1 MKNIKFSHI
10 KSNIE
15 NEKIRDLFNYLI
27 VNAFS
32 SRFGNN
38 QRINYYSRNQNY
50 DDDEDEE
57 YESDKKNSNFAIF
70 KKETLNKAY
79 EILNEIGK
87 NINKLEELQ
96 KSKKNLTISEMELS
110 NKTSK
115 FNQNLEEKT
124 FLNSLTPSSKVI
136 KGVF

>member
-1 MKNIKFSHI
+1 MNGIKLKIILILLKKKNKKFNLVKLTTDQPEILNITQFFKEKMNEIKIPKIES
-10 KSNIE
+10 KIE
-15 NEKIRDLFNYLI
+15 NESIKNFFNFLI

-87 NINKLEELQ
+87 NINK
-96 KSKKNLTISEMELS
+96 
-110 NKTSK
+110 
-115 FNQNLEEKT
+115 
-124 FLNSLTPSSKVI
+124 
-136 KGVF
+136 

>member
-1 MKNIKFSHI
+1 MNEIKIPKIES
-10 KSNIE
+10 KIE
-15 NEKIRDLFNYLI
+15 NESIKNFFNFLI

-57 YESDKKNSNFAIF
+57 YESDKKNSNFAMMYF

-87 NINKLEELQ
+87 NINK
-96 KSKKNLTISEMELS
+96 
-110 NKTSK
+110 
-115 FNQNLEEKT
+115 
-124 FLNSLTPSSKVI
+124 
-136 KGVF
+136 